1 MKFSGI
7 LLIAIII
14 SSCTTGIETKA
25 VDLTPFFCDN
35 SSKVWMVNNFNLK
48 NPELE
53 VAKIDF
59 REVFVFYKSG
69 RVIVQPL
76 NSLGN
81 QEYEKA
87 NYSIDSEMKTLEINF
102 EESNAQ
108 WLFKIEHIHPSKVIL
123 TPINSEFITK
133 DLEII
138 PLPEL

>member
-1 MKFSGI
+1 M
-7 LLIAIII
+7 
-14 SSCTTGIETKA
+14 
-25 VDLTPFFCDN
+25 
-35 SSKVWMVNNFNLK
+35 
-48 NPELE
+48 
-53 VAKIDF
+53 
-59 REVFVFYKSG
+59 
-69 RVIVQPL
+69 IVQPL